1 MWRGDPFAA
10 LDMGGSYVGIEAYA
24 RAKLM
29 NLLWTLALAR
39 REPEIIVQAANPGMA
54 WTPNTASFTPEAVP
68 AWRYFW
74 PLVRWMQKRAS
85 PRDAARPAVF
95 LATQPGIESNSS
107 AYLESD
113 LKWKSVSP
121 DLLDLGRQNLAWD
134 LTANLGHP
142 H

>member
-1 MWRGDPFAA
+1 MWRGDPFAG
-10 LDMGGSYVGIEAYA
+10 LDMGSNYVSIEAYA

-39 REPEIIVQAANPGMA
+39 REPGIIVLSANPGMA
-54 WTPNTASFTPEAVP
+54 WTPNIASFTPEAVP
-68 AWRYFW
+68 AWRFIW

-85 PRDAARPAVF
+85 PADAALPALF
-95 LATQPGIESNSS
+95 LATAPGLESNSS

-113 LKWKSVSP
+113 LKRKSLTP
-121 DLLDLGRQNLAWD
+121 DLLDLGRQDLAWD
-134 LTANLGHP
+134 LTANLGQP